1 MFKNTKIAKRLI
13 IIFIVTVIISSIA
26 GGLGITLLNISD
38 KEYNS
43 TLIQYGFA
51 QGDVGN
57 LGRHFQKQRATIVYF
72 LTTEDEGVKQ
82 NYAKEIADLDIQI
95 DADMEAVKK
104 GLGTEKGQETYA
116 LLLEQLTSFRQER
129 DEAFINE
136 QNLSGDALLSFYRE
150 KCLEYSDGVSNMV
163 DAMFADKSR
172 IGTEKSAALTAQTV
186 LFTIIMVIVMLVAA
200 IIALFFAITTAKS
213 ISEPIIE
220 MKEAA
225 EKLAQG
231 DFDITIKYIS
241 GNEIGSLAS
250 STKTMVSRIKEIIL
264 DAGRELHEVASG
276 NFDVSAQVQYIGVF
290 KKIEDSIEGIVE
302 KLSGTMSQI
311 SNTAD
316 QVAGGSEHVSEAA
329 QVLSQ
334 GATDQASSVEELNAS
349 ISEVLGQITKNAENA
364 KLASLNTSETQKAVI
379 LGNEKMG
386 KMIQAMQDITGS
398 STKISEIVKTIENIA
413 SQTNLLSL
421 NAAIEAARA
430 GEAGKG
436 FAVVADEVRSLA
448 EESAA
453 AAKGITKLIA
463 NSIDTVEEGTKIAGE
478 TAESLGQIVA
488 GTEKVSQL
496 VDEIYVAATD
506 QTEYMNQVSQA
517 VDQISVIVESNA
529 ATAEESAASS
539 EELSSQAQVLKSLIM
554 IFNLKK

>member
-1 MFKNTKIAKRLI
+1 MFRNTKIAKRLI

-26 GGLGITLLNISD
+26 GVLGITLLNISD
-38 KEYNS
+38 KGYNS

-72 LTTEDEGVKQ
+72 LTTEDEGAKQ
-82 NYAKEIADLDIQI
+82 NYAKEIADLDVTI
-95 DADMEAVKK
+95 DADMEAVKQ
-104 GLGTEKGQETYA
+104 GLGSEKGQETYA
-116 LLLEQLTSFRQER
+116 LLLEQLTGFRQDR
-129 DEAFINE
+129 DEVFVNE

-150 KCLEYSDGVSNMV
+150 RCLDNSDGFANMI
-163 DAMFADKSR
+163 DTMFEDKSR
-172 IGTEKSAALTAQTV
+172 IGTEKSDALTAQTV
-186 LFTIIMVIVMLVAA
+186 LFTVIMVIVMIVAA

-225 EKLAQG
+225 ERLAQG
-231 DFDITIKYIS
+231 DFDVTIKYIS
-241 GNEIGSLAS
+241 ENEIGSLAS
-250 STKTMVSRIKEIIL
+250 STKIMVSRIKEIIL
-264 DAGRELHEVASG
+264 EAGRELHEVASG
-276 NFDVSAQVQYIGVF
+276 NFDVNAQVQYIGVF
-290 KKIEDSIEGIVE
+290 KQIEDSIEGIVE

-311 SNTAD
+311 SDTAD

-349 ISEVLGQITKNAENA
+349 ISEVLGQITKNAEDA
-364 KLASLNTSETQKAVI
+364 KLASSNTSETQKAVV

-386 KMIQAMQDITGS
+386 KMVQAMQDITES

-436 FAVVADEVRSLA
+436 FAVVAEEVRSLA

-463 NSIDTVEEGTKIAGE
+463 NSIETVEEGTKIAGE
-478 TAESLGQIVA
+478 TAESLGQIVV

-496 VDEIYVAATD
+496 VDEIYVAATG

-517 VDQISVIVESNA
+517 VDQISVVVESNA

-554 IFNLKK
+554 VFNLKK